1 MTADTNNINY
11 ISSGE
16 AVNTASDY
24 EIEVEKIPL
33 TRIPLTELYLRA
45 EEKIK
50 ATGRMKITEQVMKEL
65 KEEAR
70 VDYSKTVQ
78 KLAEEEPDIGLV
90 PPTNEEMRPH
100 VRRVDRA
107 LAAHI
112 KRARKLYCSG
122 GANKMIDDA
131 QFYEMFRLANHSPDE
146 PKEEFYSMVEDLKRK
161 KLL

>member
-1 MTADTNNINY
+1 MTADTNINY
-11 ISSGE
+11 NSSGE
-16 AVNTASDY
+16 AVNTAADY

-33 TRIPLTELYLRA
+33 TRIPLTELYIRA

-50 ATGRMKITEQVMKEL
+50 AAGGMKTTEQAMKEL

-70 VDYSKTVQ
+70 EEYPKTVQ

-131 QFYEMFRLANHSPDE
+131 QFYEMFRLANHLPDE

>member
-1 MTADTNNINY
+1 MPRSWREHQVLFCSCLKIM
-11 ISSGE
+11 
-16 AVNTASDY
+16 
-24 EIEVEKIPL
+24 VERVVECL
-33 TRIPLTELYLRA
+33 L
-45 EEKIK
+45 
-50 ATGRMKITEQVMKEL
+50 GRKEL

-70 VDYSKTVQ
+70 GAYPKTVQ

-100 VRRVDRA
+100 VRRVDKA

-131 QFYEMFRLANHSPDE
+131 QFYEMFRLANQ
-146 PKEEFYSMVEDLKRK
+146 
-161 KLL
+161 

>member
-1 MTADTNNINY
+1 LTADTNINY
-11 ISSGE
+11 NSSVE
-16 AVNTASDY
+16 AVNTAADY

-50 ATGRMKITEQVMKEL
+50 AAGGMKTTEQAMKEL

-90 PPTNEEMRPH
+90 PPTNEE
-100 VRRVDRA
+100 
-107 LAAHI
+107 
-112 KRARKLYCSG
+112 G
-122 GANKMIDDA
+122 
-131 QFYEMFRLANHSPDE
+131 
-146 PKEEFYSMVEDLKRK
+146 
-161 KLL
+161 

>member
-1 MTADTNNINY
+1 MTADTNINY
-11 ISSGE
+11 NSSGE
-16 AVNTASDY
+16 AVNTAADY

-33 TRIPLTELYLRA
+33 TRIPLTELYIRA

-50 ATGRMKITEQVMKEL
+50 AAGGMKTTEQAMKEL

-70 VDYSKTVQ
+70 GAYPKTVQ

-122 GANKMIDDA
+122 GANKMIDDV
-131 QFYEMFRLANHSPDE
+131 QFYEMFRLANHLSDE

>member
-1 MTADTNNINY
+1 LTADTNINY
-11 ISSGE
+11 NSSRE
-16 AVNTASDY
+16 TVNSAADS

-33 TRIPLTELYLRA
+33 ELYIRA
-45 EEKIK
+45 EEKVK
-50 ATGRMKITEQVMKEL
+50 AAGGMKTTEQAIKEL
-65 KEEAR
+65 KEEAQ
-70 VDYSKTVQ
+70 VEYPKTVQ
-78 KLAEEEPDIGLV
+78 KPAEEEPDIGLAA
-90 PPTNEEMRPH
+90 PTNEEMRPH

-122 GANKMIDDA
+122 GANKRIDDA

>member
-1 MTADTNNINY
+1 LTADTNINY
-11 ISSGE
+11 NSSGE
-16 AVNTASDY
+16 AVNTAADY

-33 TRIPLTELYLRA
+33 TRIPLTELYIGA

-50 ATGRMKITEQVMKEL
+50 VAGGMKTTEQAMKEL

-70 VDYSKTVQ
+70 GAYPKTVQ

-131 QFYEMFRLANHSPDE
+131 QFYEMFRLANHLSDE

>member
-1 MTADTNNINY
+1 LTANTNINY
-11 ISSGE
+11 NSSGE
-16 AVNTASDY
+16 AVNTADDS

-33 TRIPLTELYLRA
+33 TELYIRA

-50 ATGRMKITEQVMKEL
+50 AAGGMKTREQKMKEL
-65 KEEAR
+65 KEGAQGE
-70 VDYSKTVQ
+70 YPKTVQ
-78 KLAEEEPDIGLV
+78 KLAEEDEEPDIGLV

-122 GANKMIDDA
+122 GANKMIDDT

>member
-1 MTADTNNINY
+1 LTADTNINY
-11 ISSGE
+11 NSSGE
-16 AVNTASDY
+16 AVNTATDY

-33 TRIPLTELYLRA
+33 TRIPLTELYIRA

-50 ATGRMKITEQVMKEL
+50 AAGGMKTTEQAMKEL

-70 VDYSKTVQ
+70 GAYPKTVQ

-131 QFYEMFRLANHSPDE
+131 QFYEMFRLANHLSDE

>member
-1 MTADTNNINY
+1 MTANTNVNY
-11 ISSGE
+11 NSSGE
-16 AVNTASDY
+16 AVNTADDS

-33 TRIPLTELYLRA
+33 TELYIRA

-50 ATGRMKITEQVMKEL
+50 APGGGMKTREQKMKEL
-65 KEEAR
+65 KEGAQGE
-70 VDYSKTVQ
+70 YPKTVQ
-78 KLAEEEPDIGLV
+78 KLAEEDEEPDIGLV

-122 GANKMIDDA
+122 GANKMLDDT

>member
-1 MTADTNNINY
+1 MTADTNVNY
-11 ISSGE
+11 NSSRK
-16 AVNTASDY
+16 AVNTAADS
-24 EIEVEKIPL
+24 EIEVEKIPV
-33 TRIPLTELYLRA
+33 ELYKRA
-45 EEKIK
+45 QERVR
-50 ATGRMKITEQVMKEL
+50 AACGMKTIEQTIKEL
-65 KEEAR
+65 KEVGLEEYPR
-70 VDYSKTVQ
+70 TVQ
-78 KLAEEEPDIGLV
+78 KPAEEEESDIGLA
-90 PPTNEEMRPH
+90 PPTNEKMRH
-100 VRRVDRA
+100 RVRGVDRA

>member
-1 MTADTNNINY
+1 MTADTNINY
-11 ISSGE
+11 NSSGE
-16 AVNTASDY
+16 VVNTAADY

-33 TRIPLTELYLRA
+33 TRIPLTELYIRA
-45 EEKIK
+45 
-50 ATGRMKITEQVMKEL
+50 GGMKTTEQAMKEL

-70 VDYSKTVQ
+70 GEYPKTVQ

-131 QFYEMFRLANHSPDE
+131 QFYEMFRLANHLPDE

>member
-1 MTADTNNINY
+1 LTADTNINY
-11 ISSGE
+11 NSSGE
-16 AVNTASDY
+16 AVNTAADY

-33 TRIPLTELYLRA
+33 TELYIRA

-50 ATGRMKITEQVMKEL
+50 AAGGMKTTEQAMKEL

-70 VDYSKTVQ
+70 GAYPKTVQ

-131 QFYEMFRLANHSPDE
+131 QFYEMFRLANHLSDE

>member
-1 MTADTNNINY
+1 LTADTNINY
-11 ISSGE
+11 NSSRE
-16 AVNTASDY
+16 AVNITADS
-24 EIEVEKIPL
+24 EIEVEKIS
-33 TRIPLTELYLRA
+33 LTELYIRA
-45 EEKIK
+45 EEKIN
-50 ATGRMKITEQVMKEL
+50 AASGMKTREQAMKEL
-65 KEEAR
+65 KEEIR
-70 VDYSKTVQ
+70 GEYPKVVQ
-78 KLAEEEPDIGLV
+78 KLAEEEPNIGLV
-90 PPTNEEMRPH
+90 PPTNEEMRPL